1 MKMITENALKTLL
14 GRRTELKN
22 LDYKALMNWATASN
36 EEKCEL
42 VKDILAMM
50 NTQDG
55 GQIIIGVED
64 KTCDPIGLTE
74 ADFTSFDPTRVNDFL
89 RKYTDPP
96 AFCEV
101 QKLTFDGK
109 KFIVI
114 DVLGFPDVPIICKT
128 DANSSANKPIL
139 KRGGVYIRTDKP
151 SSELVSSAEE
161 MRELMG
167 RALLKRGDQL
177 LRTIH
182 GLMSGRPIT
191 PQYELD
197 KYRQELE
204 DTQRFFSQVLPGDV
218 QSGGH
223 WDVTAMP
230 SSYVKERIPNIQTL
244 ADALAASQVSL
255 RGWNFPHADPR
266 NARNFSQGRQSFTAW
281 NEGEMRCYEALRAYT
296 SGLFIWTGT
305 YWDDAP
311 VFGGRGARL
320 MGWVN
325 LIYQITEFFLFLSRY
340 YARIAE
346 NATLTITIRLTDT
359 NGRVLVSRGD
369 AGPLFDNYVCSEDE
383 IEVTGEYA
391 VSQLRASP
399 EDVARPIIRRVF
411 EIFQWTNIKDDLI
424 QQYQRRLIERRF

>member
-1 MKMITENALKTLL
+1 MNMIAEDTLKALLA
-14 GRRTELKN
+14 RRTELKN

-64 KTCDPIGLTE
+64 KTCDTIGLTE
-74 ADFTSFDPTRVNDFL
+74 ADFTSFDPTKVNDFV

-101 QKLTFDGK
+101 QKFALDGK
-109 KFIVI
+109 KFVVI
-114 DVLGFPDVPIICKT
+114 DVLEFTDVPIICKA

-177 LRTIH
+177 LRTIQ

-191 PQYELD
+191 PQDELD

-204 DTQRFFSQVLPGDV
+204 DTERFFSQVLPGDV

-223 WDVTAMP
+223 WDVIAMP
-230 SSYVKERIPNIQTL
+230 SNFAIERVPNLGTL
-244 ADALAASQVSL
+244 ASALEASQVSL
-255 RGWNFPHADPR
+255 RGWNFPHIDPR

-281 NEGEMRCYEALRAYT
+281 NKGEMRCYEALRAYT

-311 VFGGRGARL
+311 VFGGAGARVL
-320 MGWVN
+320 SWVS

-340 YARIAE
+340 YARIVE
-346 NATLTITIRLTDT
+346 DATLTVRIRLNDT

-369 AGPLFDNYVCSEDE
+369 AGPLLDNYVCSEDK
-383 IEVTGEYA
+383 IEVSGEYS
-391 VSQLRASP
+391 VSQLRVSP
-399 EDVARPIIRRVF
+399 EDVARPVIRRVF
-411 EIFQWTNIKDDLI
+411 EIFQWTNVKDDLI
-424 QQYQRRLIERRF
+424 RQYQLRLIERHF

>member
-1 MKMITENALKTLL
+1 MITEDTLRTLL

-22 LDYKALMNWATASN
+22 LDYKGLMNWATASN

-55 GQIIIGVED
+55 GQIVIGVED
-64 KTCDPIGLTE
+64 KTCDPIGLSD
-74 ADFTSFDPTRVNDFL
+74 ADFTSFDPTKVNDFV

-96 AFCEV
+96 ACCEV
-101 QKLTFDGK
+101 QKLALDGK

-114 DVLGFPDVPIICKT
+114 DVLEFTDVPIICKA
-128 DANSSANKPIL
+128 DASSSANRPIL

-151 SSELVSSAEE
+151 SSELVSLAEE

-177 LRTIH
+177 LRTVQ

-191 PQYELD
+191 PQDELD
-197 KYRQELE
+197 KYGQELE
-204 DTQRFFSQVLPGDV
+204 DTKRFFSQVLPGNV
-218 QSGGH
+218 QSGGR
-223 WDVTAMP
+223 WDVVAMP
-230 SSYVKERIPNIQTL
+230 SSYAKERVPDIGTL
-244 ADALAASQVSL
+244 AASLGESQVSL
-255 RGWNFPHADPR
+255 RGWNFPHIDPR
-266 NARNFSQGRQSFTAW
+266 NARNFPQGRQSFTAW

-311 VFGGRGARL
+311 VFGGPGARI
-320 MGWVN
+320 MSWVS
-325 LIYQITEFFLFLSRY
+325 LIYQITEYFLFFSRY

-346 NATLTITIRLTDT
+346 NATLTIRIRLTDT
-359 NGRVLVSRGD
+359 NGRVLASTGD
-369 AGPLFDNYVCSEDE
+369 AGPLFDSYVCSEDE
-383 IEVTGEYA
+383 IEVSGEYS

-399 EDVARPIIRRVF
+399 EDVARPVIKRVF
-411 EIFQWTNIKDDLI
+411 EIFQWTSVKDDLI
-424 QQYQRRLIERRF
+424 RQYQRRLIERRL